1 MEKLVF
7 KNTLKTLL
15 EKRRF
20 KDTRELEN
28 TIKAYLV
35 INMVDTSKYDIKIT
49 RKAETEMEEIPKN
62 IDYILIG
69 SIIDKETKEAYDFDL
84 YYAKTRENGIYLTEY
99 IEQ

>member
-7 KNTLKTLL
+7 KNTLKILL

-20 KDTRELEN
+20 KDIKEIES
-28 TIKAYLV
+28 TIKAYLR
-35 INMVDTSKYDIKIT
+35 INIVDTNKYDIRIT
-49 RKAETEMEEIPKN
+49 KKAETEMEEIPKN

-69 SIIDKETKEAYDFDL
+69 SIMDKETKEAYDFDL
-84 YYAKTRENGIYLTEY
+84 YYAKTRNNGIYLTEY